1 MKSIK
6 RKIALQ
12 FTMQFFIVSVFVFC
26 LFLFLLF
33 LLVHYLVIDEMK
45 RNFPV
50 GAIDLIVSETDVSNG
65 VATVPSD
72 LQKQIK
78 ENNMWLQIV
87 DKEGNVIYSIAAPA
101 ELPNTYTAPELI
113 KIEETNRFKTF
124 HVQAQI
130 DTMFNDT
137 SLFLLGYED
146 HFAKKL
152 EEWANEFGTNGVLT
166 PEFTAEIEKK
176 VSDIDGYL
184 HIMDKNGNIIQAIGD
199 QNNMDNFSPLDV
211 LKSKVSPEKEDP
223 SISIYHDP
231 IHNQTW
237 MLYRLKSEKQPIMQ
251 PIMIKKMIL
260 VLLVFCL
267 IVLLMSIGFSAWNA
281 FRYGQPL
288 LLFIG
293 WMERME
299 QGLYEEVLTK
309 KERKKVFKK
318 NGKIRMRYR
327 LYEEVINTFYLMA
340 EKLDRSDKERQL
352 LEKTREEWM
361 TGISHD
367 LRTPLST
374 IQGYGHLLESGQYEW
389 TKEELQEMGETIREK
404 GTYMVQLAT
413 DFTLAFQLKNSTLP
427 LSMKKLDLVKI
438 VQEQVLK
445 FANDVTMQHV
455 SFTFMDKTEEI
466 TNIMADQK
474 WFERMLDNFLY
485 NAVKHNPAG
494 TEVSA
499 IVKQRNQQAILIITD
514 NGIGIDEETKDHF
527 FDRYYRGTNTDE
539 TTEGAGL
546 GMSIA
551 KAIVEAHQGE
561 IQLESTVGKGTT
573 ITIS

>member
-1 MKSIK
+1 
-6 RKIALQ
+6 
-12 FTMQFFIVSVFVFC
+12 
-26 LFLFLLF
+26 
-33 LLVHYLVIDEMK
+33 MK

-65 VATVPSD
+65 VATVPPD
-72 LQKQIK
+72 LQKQIT
-78 ENNMWLQIV
+78 ENNMWLQII
-87 DKEGNVIYSIAAPA
+87 DKEGDVIYSIAAPA

-130 DTMFNDT
+130 DAMFDETN
-137 SLFLLGYED
+137 LFLLGFED

-152 EEWANEFGTNGVLT
+152 EKWANEFSSKDIRA
-166 PEFTAEIEKK
+166 PEFVAEMEKK
-176 VSDIDGYL
+176 VRDLDGYL
-184 HIMDKNGNIIQAIGD
+184 HIMDKNGNIMQAIGD
-199 QNNMDNFSPLDV
+199 QKDMENFSPLDI

-231 IHNQTW
+231 ALNQTW

-251 PIMIKKMIL
+251 PIMIKKLIL

-389 TKEELQEMGETIREK
+389 TKEELQEMGATIREK

-427 LSMKKLDLVKI
+427 LSMKKLDLAKI

-455 SFTFMDKTEEI
+455 TFTFTDKTEEI
-466 TNIMADQK
+466 LAIMADQK

-499 IVKQRNQQAILIITD
+499 IVKKNNKQAILIIAD
-514 NGIGIDEETKDHF
+514 NGIGMDEETKDHF
-527 FDRYYRGTNTDE
+527 FDRYYRGTNTEE

-561 IQLESTVGKGTT
+561 IQLESIVGKGTT
-573 ITIS
+573 ITISFPLFRTN